1 MKKTIITILVTV
13 IFITVPGYL
22 FLNLQLNRQKE
33 KTDIEYLHSIEKS
46 VHKQIQELS
55 SRIFYQVS
63 SLGNVIAAQQD
74 FSLRILVE
82 NDRSAPYI
90 TEMASRYLKPMNF
103 AVLDIADSSFT
114 ILSSGH
120 FPASAG
126 NSCREKGSRLSSN
139 TIACLDNIMGTPKL
153 TFQASSRFTIAG
165 FVFYVMGGVVIDS
178 TFLSNLTP
186 GNNISLL
193 LKNGNEYTGTITVQS
208 ISEISDNH
216 IIINDKKYLASI
228 IELPSS
234 GLPHNLELLLLVDK

>member
-1 MKKTIITILVTV
+1 MKKTIITIVITV
-13 IFITVPGYL
+13 ILITVPGYF
-22 FLNLQLNRQKE
+22 FLNMQLNRQKE
-33 KTDIEYLHSIEKS
+33 KADLEYLHSVEKS
-46 VHKQIQELS
+46 VQKQIKELS
-55 SRIFYQVS
+55 SRIFYQVA

-82 NDRSAPYI
+82 NDRSSPDI

-139 TIACLDNIMGTPKL
+139 TVACPDNIMGTPKL

-165 FVFYVMGGVVIDS
+165 FKFYVMGGVVIDS
-178 TFLSNLTP
+178 TFLSDLTP
-186 GNNISLL
+186 GDNISLL
-193 LKNGNEYTGTITVQS
+193 LKNGNEYTGTIAVQS
-208 ISEISDNH
+208 ISEITGNH
-216 IIINDKKYLASI
+216 IIIDDRKYLAAV

-234 GLPHNLELLLLVDK
+234 GLPHTLELLLLVDK